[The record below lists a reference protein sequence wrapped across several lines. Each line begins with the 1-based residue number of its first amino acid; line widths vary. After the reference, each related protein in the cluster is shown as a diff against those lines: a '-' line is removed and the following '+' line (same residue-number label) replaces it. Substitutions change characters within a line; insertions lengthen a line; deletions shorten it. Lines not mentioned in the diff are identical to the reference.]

1 MLEGQAAGM
10 GGHLRGIRAGVRV
23 ACMGGHAGLWAS
35 ASEDGSGHEHRG
47 DGLYHNNRWILLTL
61 TIRSKNGDR

>member
-1 MLEGQAAGM
+1 MVHARGAGGRHGPM
-10 GGHLRGIRAGVRV
+10 GGRLRGIRAGMRV

-47 DGLYHNNRWILLTL
+47 DGLYAQQWADLVDINN
-61 TIRSKNGDR
+61 KE